1 MAWVPTDHL
10 LVPGVGGFEAVAFGG
25 QRGGEDGSAG
35 RADMVVLG
43 AGVGGSAVGV
53 DLRVGPV
60 RLEPTI
66 GGYEKHDPVHRAR

>member
-35 RADMVVLG
+35 RADIVVLG
-43 AGVGGSAVGV
+43 AGIGGLAVGV
-53 DLRVGPV
+53 DLRVGPGEA
-60 RLEPTI
+60 RT
-66 GGYEKHDPVHRAR
+66 HDRRI